1 MSDGLSNEDLIKTV
15 REIRLRKDKIKK
27 NEYVY
32 FKTRYEHLY
41 KMITDKE
48 LVFDEKSF
56 LEMLEKRKEVL
67 SGEKDIKSVSEQIST
82 DFFQKYHPEFKK

>member
-1 MSDGLSNEDLIKTV
+1 MSDGLSNEELIKTV
-15 REIRLRKDKIKK
+15 KEIRLRKDEIKK
-27 NEYVY
+27 DEYVY

-48 LVFDEKSF
+48 VEFNEKSF

-67 SGEKDIKSVSEQIST
+67 SGEKDIKSASEQIST
-82 DFFQKYHPEFKK
+82 DFFEKYHAEFKK

>member
-15 REIRLRKDKIKK
+15 REIRSRKDKIKK
-27 NEYVY
+27 DEYLY

-48 LVFDEKSF
+48 VEFDEKTF

-67 SGEKDIKSVSEQIST
+67 SGEKDIKSASEQIST
-82 DFFQKYHPEFKK
+82 EFFEKYHPEFKK